1 MLFINVNLMA
11 LIKPYT
17 LCAVSFANKIRH
29 LLTLIEVWLDRN
41 FATLVVYR
49 KIIKFIEEKRHNLL

>member
-1 MLFINVNLMA
+1 MA

-29 LLTLIEVWLDRN
+29 LLPLIEVWLDRN

-49 KIIKFIEEKRHNLL
+49 KIIKFIEEKIHNLL